1 MKKFGLIL
9 IMTFVII
16 SSGCIKEEPFTL
28 IISTDEVVQV
38 GSQMHLSANAEVEW
52 SSSDSLIA
60 VVDELGIVYGM
71 SQGNVIIT
79 ATLKSNSEITQ
90 NHQVTVI
97 PSTTPPCEECLECE
111 ECEECPK
118 GGVCPTFS
126 FPEPISEDEVYVKL
140 GIDRIDEYLD
150 LFTGKRVGLIT
161 NQTGFNRDLVSTIDI
176 LHEKVNLVALFAP
189 EHGIRGDQQAG
200 AYIPSYVDEQTGV
213 TVYSLYGSTVKPTV
227 DMMNLVDIL
236 CIDIQDAG
244 ARFYTYVYT
253 MAYAMEA
260 CQENGKT
267 FIVFDRPNPAG
278 GQKFE
283 GNILDM
289 EYSSFI
295 GKYPIVQRHGMTIA
309 ELAYMFNE
317 EFGINCDL
325 KVVLMEGWGR
335 YMYYDDTKLP
345 WVVPSPNFPSVETAI
360 VYPGTCIIEGT
371 NMSEGRG
378 TTTPF
383 QVVGAP
389 YINAWDY
396 ALALNAL
403 NLPGVI
409 FRPASFTPTFS
420 KHTNTLCHGVQ
431 VHVIDRD
438 AFQAVKT
445 GWALVDVVRDMYP
458 NDFAILNASTNR
470 NSMNLLTGGNFITK
484 DLYTLE
490 QQFALINADT
500 QTFSTTRSKYLLYIE
515 EPNV

>member
-1 MKKFGLIL
+1 MKKIQVLIL
-9 IMTFVII
+9 SICFLFIV
-16 SSGCIKEEPFTL
+16 GCTEEPEFSL
-28 IISTDEVVQV
+28 IISNDEVVQV
-38 GSQMHLSANAEVEW
+38 GSQMHLSANAEVFW
-52 SSSDSLIA
+52 TSSDLAIA
-60 VVDELGIVYGM
+60 TVDELGIVVGV

-79 ATLKSNSEITQ
+79 ATLKSDSSIRK
-90 NHQVTVI
+90 NHSVTVI
-97 PSTTPPCEECLECE
+97 PSTTPPCEECLPCE
-111 ECEECPK
+111 ECIDCPE

-126 FPEPISEDEVYVKL
+126 FPEPISEDEVFVEL
-140 GIDRIDEYLD
+140 GIDRIDEYLE
-150 LFTGKRVGLIT
+150 LFSGKRVGLIT

-200 AYIPSYVDEQTGV
+200 SSVKSYVDEQTGI
-213 TVYSLYGSTVKPTV
+213 TVYSLYGTTMKPTV

-278 GQKFE
+278 GQQFE

-317 EFGINCDL
+317 EFGIGCDL
-325 KVVLMEGWGR
+325 KVILMEGWGR

-389 YINAWDY
+389 YIDSWDY
-396 ALALNAL
+396 AQALNAL

-431 VHVIDRD
+431 VHVIDRST
-438 AFQAVKT
+438 FQAVKT

-458 NDFAILNASTNR
+458 NDFAILNPTTNR
-470 NSMNLLTGGNFITK
+470 NTMNLLTGGNFITK
-484 DLYTLE
+484 DDYTLE
-490 QQFALINADT
+490 QQFALIVTDT
-500 QTFSTTRSKYLLYIE
+500 EAFRITRSKYLLYIE
-515 EPNV
+515 EPIE